1 MTAPTTTRDRSQA
14 SPSPSDE
21 VGARETRRRQ
31 PPGLD
36 FLFTAVFAL
45 FGFAVGIER
54 LSDNSFFT
62 HLVTGRYILD
72 HGIPHHDSY
81 SFTAPGTKFVA
92 QSWLAE
98 LLYGILDRTV
108 GPFGIRVLG
117 ALTGAA
123 ITVLAFRLA
132 LRLAR
137 DRVRAALISV
147 AALSGLYMLWSERPL
162 LLGLLFFMIV
172 LWIVEVPDCWVG
184 RHPYV
189 SMPVAFWLWAN
200 VHGTFA
206 LGFLYLGLHLL
217 GRWLDGARPW
227 KDRKSTRLN

>member
-1 MTAPTTTRDRSQA
+1 VLTAMTAPTTTRDRQDT
-14 SPSPSDE
+14 SPSHAAEAAERGS
-21 VGARETRRRQ
+21 RHRQ

-36 FLFTAVFAL
+36 FLFTAVFAF

-98 LLYGILDRTV
+98 LLYGVLDRTA
-108 GPFGIRVLG
+108 GPFGIRLLG

-132 LRLAR
+132 LRLSR
-137 DRVRAALISV
+137 ERMRAALISV
-147 AALSGLYMLWSERPL
+147 AALSGLFVLWSERPL
-162 LLGLLFFMIV
+162 LLGLLCFIAGLLVMNTLMTASASGIFASSTHRPRVQALITSLTAV
-172 LWIVEVPDCWVG
+172 YSLAI
-184 RHPYV
+184 
-189 SMPVAFWLWAN
+189 
-200 VHGTFA
+200 GTIF
-206 LGFLYLGLHLL
+206 LL
-217 GRWLDGARPW
+217 GVSDKLPALVR
-227 KDRKSTRLN
+227 